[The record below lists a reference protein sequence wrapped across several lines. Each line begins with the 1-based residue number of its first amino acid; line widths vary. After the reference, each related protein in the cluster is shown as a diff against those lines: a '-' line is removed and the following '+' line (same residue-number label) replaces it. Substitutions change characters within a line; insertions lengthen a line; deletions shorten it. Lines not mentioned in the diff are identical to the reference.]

1 MTPSAHQGLQ
11 LRPQHHALLP
21 MRVGSGD
28 DGNRVAGA
36 GVEGEVG
43 HVGGYDFHRVLKGL
57 AQVHDCCALPHVNGG
72 FVRGVFVGLCEAS
85 TGDGQQVLANGA
97 GARRLLVDA
106 VTKGKP
112 LFFGVKS
119 GRTEPAAFLHAGPSN
134 GFVNHDGAE
143 MGLFHRRRV
152 ASAGC
157 QSGVAIW
164 GANV

>member
-1 MTPSAHQGLQ
+1 D
-11 LRPQHHALLP
+11 
-21 MRVGSGD
+21 VED
-28 DGNRVAGA
+28 VAGCN
-36 GVEGEVG
+36 
-43 HVGGYDFHRVLKGL
+43 FHCVFKGL
-57 AQVHDCCALPHVNGG
+57 APVHYRDPLQHLDCGLVGAM
-72 FVRGVFVGLCEAS
+72 FVGFGAAAG
-85 TGDGQQVLANGA
+85 GDGQQVLANGA